1 MEENQITTTAPTVSE
16 FRQEWGFLLE
26 EPGAPF
32 ADEIERVD
40 AFWCTRGDL
49 SEIERVDAFWCTR
62 GDLSETNLAA
72 LLALTGG
79 SWAALVSWCDTTGY
93 GCQDGTD
100 WKVCATRE
108 EAISQGLDLEARRYL
123 GLELSGEKI
132 AAEESV

>member
-1 MEENQITTTAPTVSE
+1 MEENETTTTAPTVSE
-16 FRQEWGFLLE
+16 FRQEWGFLLG

-32 ADEIERVD
+32 ADEIERID
-40 AFWCTRGDL
+40 AY
-49 SEIERVDAFWCTR
+49 WCTR

-108 EAISQGLDLEARRYL
+108 EAISQGLDLEARRHL

>member
-1 MEENQITTTAPTVSE
+1 MYDENSTTTEIPTVSE

-40 AFWCTRGDL
+40 AYWCTY
-49 SEIERVDAFWCTR
+49 
-62 GDLSETNLAA
+62 GDLSETNVAA
-72 LLALTGG
+72 LLALAGG

-100 WKVCATRE
+100 WTVRATRE
-108 EAISQGLDLEARRYL
+108 EAISQGLDKESRGHL
-123 GLELSGEKI
+123 GLALPGEETV
-132 AAEESV
+132 AL